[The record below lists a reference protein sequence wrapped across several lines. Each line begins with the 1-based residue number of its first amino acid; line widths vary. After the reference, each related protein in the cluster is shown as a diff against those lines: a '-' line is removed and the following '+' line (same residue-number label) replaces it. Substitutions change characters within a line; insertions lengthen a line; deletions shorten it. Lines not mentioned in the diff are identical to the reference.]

1 MNCLINLIIILFLY
15 NKYFNIQN
23 NDNQIQLSTFMNKK
37 EDSEKNEIEEE
48 IQPLFFQKKY
58 LFIN

>member
-37 EDSEKNEIEEE
+37 EDIDKNEIEEE
-48 IQPLFFQKKY
+48 IPPLFFQKKT
-58 LFIN
+58 FIY